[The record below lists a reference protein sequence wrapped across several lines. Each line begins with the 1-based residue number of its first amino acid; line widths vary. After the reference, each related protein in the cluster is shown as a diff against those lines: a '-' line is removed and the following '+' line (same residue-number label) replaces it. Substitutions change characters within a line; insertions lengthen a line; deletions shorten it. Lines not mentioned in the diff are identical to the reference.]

1 MKLFIRLLL
10 VLGISTLYT
19 STFAQNTANED
30 TTKQLYLVTKTDGGE
45 YYGYILSDD
54 GREILLET
62 TSIGKIYIN
71 KSDIKQIKKLEEDA
85 EIGNDGTLVKEFRS
99 EGPFTTRY
107 YFTTNAHPIKK
118 KENYA
123 LIHLFGPEVHFGVQ
137 DNLSLGIMSS
147 WIASPIAVAAKYT
160 LANDGNTGVAVGSIV
175 GSSGYLLNAQ
185 GFFGLHWLT
194 LSKGNRKSNISFSA
208 GYGYANTA
216 DWISIGDKYTITAN
230 GAYDYEAYTAM
241 EDKLYGVNANY
252 EDRRLYQGTV
262 GALVFGLSGI
272 TPVGKKASFI
282 FDSMILTGSKN
293 DVGYNTRQESVTYT
307 DWSGTTQ
314 TANFTVGEGELM
326 KGPNF
331 TNIVLMPGMR
341 FNTAYDKAFQVALAG
356 LVHIEE
362 GEVGTVPIPMISW
375 LRQF

>member
-1 MKLFIRLLL
+1 MLLASFML
-10 VLGISTLYT
+10 SSFLSIG
-19 STFAQNTANED
+19 QNTGVQD
-30 TTKQLYLVTKTDGGE
+30 STKQLYLVTKTDGGE

-62 TSIGKIYIN
+62 TAIGKIYIN

-85 EIGNDGTLVKEFRS
+85 QIGSDGSLEKEFRS

-137 DNLSLGIMSS
+137 DNLSIGIMSS

-160 LANDGNTGVAVGSIV
+160 IKNDDNVGVAAGSIV

-194 LSKGNRKSNISFSA
+194 VSKGDRKSNISFSA

-216 DWISIGDKYTITAN
+216 NWISIGDKYLLTSD
-230 GAYDYEAYTAM
+230 DYYNYVARQAM
-241 EDKLYGVNANY
+241 EDKLYGPNSDY
-252 EDRRLYQGTV
+252 EDRQLYQGTV
-262 GALVFGLSGI
+262 GAIVFGVSGI

-282 FDSMILTGSKN
+282 FDSMIFTGKN
-293 DVGYNTRQESVTYT
+293 SDVAYGNSRQEAVTYT
-307 DWSGTTQ
+307 DWNGVNQTTI
-314 TANFTVGEGELM
+314 FTIQEGKVE
-326 KGPNF
+326 KGNSF
-331 TNIVLMPGMR
+331 ANIVLMPGMR
-341 FNTAYDKAFQVALAG
+341 FNRSYDKAFQVALAG
-356 LVHIEE
+356 LVHIED
-362 GEVGTVPIPMISW
+362 GDVDTFPVPMISW